1 MVVCRPGW
9 AGAEGDGLEAIVKN
23 GVVRCVGFVGVLA
36 MVSAFAAAPATAID
50 EAHRRAADGM
60 ISRAS
65 AYLRSQQDG
74 ATGGWNV
81 TPEGPQLPAIT
92 GLVVTGLLMSPEV
105 TPEDPAAARGL
116 EFILEYAQPD
126 GGIYD
131 RILPSYNTSICVS
144 ALARA
149 AGRSEDAARAVAPA
163 VAFLRTLQWSEGARE
178 GTEETGVVTREHPFY
193 GGVGYGRQGRPD
205 LSNTQFFVQ
214 AMHDAGVAPTD
225 AAYQRALVFLSR
237 CQMADSVNDMAYAD
251 GSSQGGFVYA
261 TSENKDNVG
270 SGQSQTAGEVWETL
284 DDGTRVSR
292 LRAYGSM
299 TYGGFKSYLYAALK
313 RDDER
318 VRLAYGWIRRNYTVR
333 ENPGIGSDG
342 QYYYYLVFAR
352 ALAAWGLPTVETI
365 GEGGA
370 AEERDWA
377 NDLIDQLESMQSAD
391 GSFKSVDE
399 RWMEDNPV
407 LITAYSLIALQ
418 NAVGRK

>member
-1 MVVCRPGW
+1 MRT
-9 AGAEGDGLEAIVKN
+9 
-23 GVVRCVGFVGVLA
+23 GVVRRVGLLGGLGAALVVG
-36 MVSAFAAAPATAID
+36 AAPALAID
-50 EAHRRAADGM
+50 EGRRRAADEM
-60 ISRAS
+60 IAKAS
-65 AYLRSQQDG
+65 AYLRAQQDG

-81 TPEGPQLPAIT
+81 TPEGPQLPAIS

-105 TPEDPAAARGL
+105 TPDDPAVDRGL
-116 EFILEYAQPD
+116 EFILKYAQAD
-126 GGIYD
+126 GGVYD
-131 RILPSYNTSICVS
+131 RILPSYNTSICLS

-149 AGRSEDAARAVAPA
+149 AARSEACAKAMTPA
-163 VAFLRTLQWSEGARE
+163 VAYLKSLQWSEGARE

-193 GGVGYGRQGRPD
+193 GGVGYGRHGRPD

-225 AAYQRALVFLSR
+225 AAYQRALVFLAR
-237 CQMADSVNDMAYAD
+237 CQMADSVNDMPYAD
-251 GSSQGGFVYA
+251 GSRQGGFVYA
-261 TSENKDNVG
+261 TSENRENVG

-299 TYGGFKSYLYAALK
+299 TYGGFKSYLYAALD
-313 RDDER
+313 REDER
-318 VRLAYGWIRRNYTVR
+318 VRLAYEWIRRNYTVR

-370 AEERDWA
+370 AEQRDWA
-377 NDLIDQLESMQSAD
+377 NDLIDQLKTMQNAD
-391 GSFKSVDE
+391 GSFRSVDE
-399 RWMEDNPV
+399 RWMENNPV
-407 LITAYSLIALQ
+407 LITAYSLVALQ